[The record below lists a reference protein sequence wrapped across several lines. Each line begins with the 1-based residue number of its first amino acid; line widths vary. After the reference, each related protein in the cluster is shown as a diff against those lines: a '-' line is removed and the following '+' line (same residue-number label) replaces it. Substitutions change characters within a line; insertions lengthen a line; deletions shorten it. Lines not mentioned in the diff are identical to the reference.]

1 MRQMCRKCKDFFLLH
16 NPASPDN
23 LICPHALIK
32 LFFMQLYNVSKT
44 LRIFCY
50 MFCEAFDLGL
60 VSIIGPVEQVLNT
73 RITITVVRP
82 LLTNV

>member
-1 MRQMCRKCKDFFLLH
+1 
-16 NPASPDN
+16 
-23 LICPHALIK
+23 
-32 LFFMQLYNVSKT
+32 
-44 LRIFCY
+44 
-50 MFCEAFDLGL
+50 MFCEAFDSGL